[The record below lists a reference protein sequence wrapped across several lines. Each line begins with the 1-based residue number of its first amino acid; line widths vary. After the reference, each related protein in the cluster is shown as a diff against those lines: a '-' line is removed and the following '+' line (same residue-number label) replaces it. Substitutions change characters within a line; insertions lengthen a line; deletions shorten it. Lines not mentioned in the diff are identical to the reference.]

1 MNEGRSR
8 APKKYGL
15 VDDEVQ
21 QLPEGLEDDEAQHL
35 RELLAAC
42 HRILPNIAG
51 RDDDLAW
58 ALRETCRTVEARLA
72 ELTYVNDS
80 SVAADLSE

>member
-1 MNEGRSR
+1 
-8 APKKYGL
+8 

-35 RELLAAC
+35 RELLAAY

-51 RDDDLAW
+51 KR
-58 ALRETCRTVEARLA
+58 R
-72 ELTYVNDS
+72 
-80 SVAADLSE
+80 